1 MEQNKIMLVYD
12 NHDVLL
18 VNLDNE
24 RCESKFEKSIKDDEK
39 KICMLNNGNFLI
51 LNANK
56 KMIYQY
62 IYNKSTAIYTKY
74 VRAHLN
80 VIKLTTN
87 ERIIFGGD
95 KIGNVYIWSAISG
108 FLINTFQAHFGP
120 IKDILIDQLVNV
132 LYTYS
137 DDNIVHVYNLHDL
150 FRKKKIQP
158 MLFYQHNINS
168 NIKQI
173 ISITPNIYDTLYTL
187 ISLTNDGTIYVW
199 GLKSK
204 EAVHILKTQTEC
216 CTYICSNY
224 PFNTHLYVCKKNK
237 IIRIPFLEF
246 NKKST
251 KNNKNKK
258 NKKNSCAYC
267 HNKSDDIKLKEY
279 GDYVQIKKIQT
290 EQIENDENDGNDK
303 NDYNNYNNYN
313 GNQNYGDINNDYSD
327 YYNQSS
333 DDNNNTNDEDFNDS
347 HHLNINYL
355 HLETNKIIKSQNVV
369 TNEIFLNLKDFTT
382 FIGHKSQVLKCYV
395 DDKKQILISLAS
407 DGIKIWDIYNC
418 YAIKTLK
425 YGENVINFYIPT
437 FKNVSYLIEFPNLV
451 LEYEDN
457 TNIHIIDEVKEH
469 TFQSNYKNLL
479 YNDQNLLINMA
490 NTFASHDM

>member
-1 MEQNKIMLVYD
+1 MEQNKILLVYD
-12 NHDVLL
+12 NHDVVL

-24 RCESKFEKSIKDDEK
+24 RCENKFENSIKDDEK

-80 VIKLTTN
+80 VIKLTAN
-87 ERIIFGGD
+87 ERIVFGGD

-108 FLINTFQAHFGP
+108 FLINTFQAHLGP
-120 IKDILIDQLVNV
+120 IKDIFIDQLVNV

-150 FRKKKIQP
+150 FRKKKTQP

-204 EAVHILKTQTEC
+204 EAVHVLKTHTEC
-216 CTYICSNY
+216 CTFICSNY

-246 NKKST
+246 NKK
-251 KNNKNKK
+251 NKK
-258 NKKNSCAYC
+258 NRCAYS

-279 GDYVQIKKIQT
+279 GDYVQIRKIQT
-290 EQIENDENDGNDK
+290 EQIENNEYD
-303 NDYNNYNNYN
+303 YNNYN
-313 GNQNYGDINNDYSD
+313 GNKNYGDINNHYSD
-327 YYNQSS
+327 YNQSS
-333 DDNNNTNDEDFNDS
+333 DDNKTIDEDFNDS
-347 HHLNINYL
+347 HHPDINYL

-369 TNEIFLNLKDFTT
+369 TNEMFLNLKDFTT
-382 FIGHKSQVLKCYV
+382 FIGHKTQVLKCYV

-425 YGENVINFYIPT
+425 YGENIINFYIPT

-457 TNIHIIDEVKEH
+457 TNIHIIDEVKEQNI
-469 TFQSNYKNLL
+469 QSNYKNIL
-479 YNDQNLLINMA
+479 YHDENLLINMA
-490 NTFASHDM
+490 NIFASQDM

>member
-24 RCESKFEKSIKDDEK
+24 RCENKFDRSIKDDEK

-74 VRAHLN
+74 VRTHLN

-95 KIGNVYIWSAISG
+95 KIGNIYIWSAISG
-108 FLINTFQAHFGP
+108 FLINTFQPHFGP

-137 DDNIVHVYNLHDL
+137 DDNIVHVYNLHDVL
-150 FRKKKIQP
+150 RKKKIQP

-246 NKKST
+246 NKK
-251 KNNKNKK
+251 
-258 NKKNSCAYC
+258 NKKNSCEYSD
-267 HNKSDDIKLKEY
+267 NKCDDIKLKEY
-279 GDYVQIKKIQT
+279 GDYVQIRKIQT
-290 EQIENDENDGNDK
+290 EQIENNK
-303 NDYNNYNNYN
+303 YDYDNYN
-313 GNQNYGDINNDYSD
+313 GNKKYGDINNHYSD
-327 YYNQSS
+327 YNQSS
-333 DDNNNTNDEDFNDS
+333 DENNTTDEDFNDN
-347 HHLNINYL
+347 HHPNMNYL

-469 TFQSNYKNLL
+469 SFQSNYKNLL
-479 YNDQNLLINMA
+479 YHDENLLINMA
-490 NTFASHDM
+490 NICASQDM